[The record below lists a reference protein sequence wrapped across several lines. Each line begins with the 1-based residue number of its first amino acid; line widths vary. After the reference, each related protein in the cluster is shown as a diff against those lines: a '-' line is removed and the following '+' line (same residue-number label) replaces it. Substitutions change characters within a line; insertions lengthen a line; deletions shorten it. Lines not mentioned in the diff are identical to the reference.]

1 MPREATSLLPP
12 FARPA
17 SRVAIRRVGIR
28 NVASYQ
34 PDLAA
39 MMYETLREFDPPVRD
54 RVVFLKPNL
63 IAIDPLGVT
72 NTSPG
77 VIAGAR
83 EAFLRLGAAEVWIG
97 DGSGIERDSQAI
109 LESMLF
115 REYAGPLRDIFVDLN
130 VD

>member
-54 RVVFLKPNL
+54 KVVFLKPNL
-63 IAIDPLGVT
+63 DPEK
-72 NTSPG
+72 SPG
-77 VIAGAR
+77 GIIIPDMAR
-83 EAFLRLGAAEVWIG
+83 SKLGEG
-97 DGSGIERDSQAI
+97 DVRAVGPGKV
-109 LESMLF
+109 LESGKF
-115 REYAGPLRDIFVDLN
+115 RETEVKRQTKT
-130 VD
+130 